1 MIAMNKQFVLLFA
14 MLCISAAGFSAGD
27 WWHTTH
33 PATCVV
39 GWR

>member
-1 MIAMNKQFVLLFA
+1 MRMEQLILLFA
-14 MLCISAAGFSAGD
+14 MICTTVAGVAGAD
-27 WWHTTH
+27 WWRTTH